1 MGTPPPDRE
10 TWRTLATMW
19 QCSQQHENRDEAK
32 FCGKCGEKHVT
43 PVHCSE
49 CGSLLEPDDE
59 FCTSC
64 GHRRDAAPKLAPP
77 TPAVA
82 AVAPVAATPI
92 EKPVP
97 LVKAAAA
104 ATPIEAPTPEEPT
117 PEEPQAEE
125 PVTFSFGGMSIAMK
139 DDPSKPDKPKA
150 AKAGGSSSA
159 GARGRGMS
167 PTQSAILSFV
177 LIAAVLGL
185 AFYFVTH

>member
-1 MGTPPPDRE
+1 
-10 TWRTLATMW
+10 MW

-43 PVHCSE
+43 RVQCSE

-64 GHRRDAAPKLAPP
+64 GHRRDAAPKLAAL

-92 EKPVP
+92 EKPIP
-97 LVKAAAA
+97 LVQAAVAAAS
-104 ATPIEAPTPEEPT
+104 IEVPTPEEPT
-117 PEEPQAEE
+117 PEEPPAEE

-139 DDPSKPDKPKA
+139 DDPSKPDKPKKT

-159 GARGRGMS
+159 GTRGRGMS
-167 PTQSAILSFV
+167 PTQSAILSFL

-185 AFYFVTH
+185 AFYLVTH